1 MFRNVVC
8 SEYYFIRVVPR
19 VRGYVGVLAVESI
32 EEVSERSREAVYDSE
47 RFVVVVARC
56 YDAVSERFVIIHNF
70 CEALIVIAEE
80 AGYLTMDVSQEFLK
94 RCVNFLLILSFQ
106 GVGPGFS

>member
-8 SEYYFIRVVPR
+8 SEDYFIRVVPR
-19 VRGYVGVLAVESI
+19 VCGYVGVVAVEPV
-32 EEVSERSREAVYDSE
+32 EKVSERSREAVYDSE

-70 CEALIVIAEE
+70 PPIYQLPINTFFFKITSFV
-80 AGYLTMDVSQEFLK
+80 
-94 RCVNFLLILSFQ
+94 VNPIIINLLSFLI
-106 GVGPGFS
+106 S